1 VANRRTIHLEANLF
15 GHPGAQYD
23 GLVGGSNKFSG
34 ALSGG
39 ISSAQVSSSFSGRF
53 TRSLTGYF
61 FFSQLAHVSEAKT
74 QNNLVVIFF
83 ENAVPIGTQNCGER
97 PPAPQS
103 KPYPLCAPA
112 VQRQLSTN
120 HHHYRAGVCY
130 FQPVRWDETN
140 SRDSHSSN
148 RFANLRSFSSALQDI
163 DFGQQRIQVRRAY
176 VYGQFGK
183 PKSEA
188 SQAPVPLHPILAEQL
203 TKWRS
208 ESPYAGEEDFVFPS
222 FRLNGAK
229 PPRANMLVKNLR
241 KAAQE
246 VGIIAPAR
254 AFGFHTFRR
263 TLASVLIGNNY
274 DPKLV
279 QEMLRHSNSKTTLD
293 LYAKATT
300 PAKME
305 AQGQFIKSVFAQ
317 EKLASTSV
325 Q

>member
-1 VANRRTIHLEANLF
+1 
-15 GHPGAQYD
+15 
-23 GLVGGSNKFSG
+23 
-34 ALSGG
+34 
-39 ISSAQVSSSFSGRF
+39 
-53 TRSLTGYF
+53 
-61 FFSQLAHVSEAKT
+61 
-74 QNNLVVIFF
+74 
-83 ENAVPIGTQNCGER
+83 
-97 PPAPQS
+97 
-103 KPYPLCAPA
+103 
-112 VQRQLSTN
+112 
-120 HHHYRAGVCY
+120 
-130 FQPVRWDETN
+130 
-140 SRDSHSSN
+140 
-148 RFANLRSFSSALQDI
+148 
-163 DFGQQRIQVRRAY
+163 
-176 VYGQFGK
+176 
-183 PKSEA
+183 
-188 SQAPVPLHPILAEQL
+188 
-203 TKWRS
+203 
-208 ESPYAGEEDFVFPS
+208 
-222 FRLNGAK
+222 
-229 PPRANMLVKNLR
+229 MLVKNLR